1 VSAVAAERTYRIGEL
16 AAAAGTTTRT
26 VRYYEEIGLIPGAER
41 RKGAHRLYTDADAER
56 LRELVRLRDLL
67 GVSLEELKTLVE
79 AEEAR
84 AKIRA
89 RFAKTDDEAEKRD
102 LAAKALVHVER
113 QLALVRDRKEA
124 LGRLEAELVEKAQ
137 RIRDRLAKP
146 S

>member
-1 VSAVAAERTYRIGEL
+1 MSAVETERSYRIGEL
-16 AAAAGTTTRT
+16 AAAVGTTTRT
-26 VRYYEEIGLIPGAER
+26 VRYYEEIGLLPGGER

-67 GVSLEELKTLVE
+67 GLSLDELKALVE

-89 RFAKTDDEAEKRD
+89 RFVRTDDEAEKRQ

-113 QLALVRDRKEA
+113 QLALVRDRKDA
-124 LGRLEAELVEKAQ
+124 LGRLEAELLEKEQ
-137 RIRDRLAKP
+137 RIRERLSAG
-146 S
+146 